1 MEYDILK
8 IEDDKETSKYIKI
21 NLNQVYNVQIFEKGI
36 TIFLDNDTKI
46 KISI

>member
-8 IEDDKETSKYIKI
+8 IEDDKETSKHIKI
-21 NLNQVYNVQIFEKGI
+21 NLNQVYDVQIFENGI
-36 TIFLDNDTKI
+36 TIFLDNDTKV